1 MTKDKSIDNE
11 LIDNLLKNYKK
22 PEDLIGENGLLKQL
36 TKQLLE
42 RAMAAEMTEHVGY
55 DKHDAAGNNS
65 GNSRNGKSAKTIKG
79 TFGELALETPR
90 DRNGTFEPQIIE
102 KHQTRFTGFD
112 KNILSLYSRG
122 LSTREIQQHLEEI
135 YGVEVTAGLISSVT
149 DEVLDEVKTWQNRQL
164 DAVYPIMYLDAI
176 QFKVRDNGHV
186 RNKAIYLA
194 IGVTIEGYKEVLG
207 LWIAQTEGAK
217 FWLQVVTELKNRG
230 VTDIFIA
237 CVDGL
242 KGFPEAIESV
252 FPQTEVQLCIV
263 HLVRHSLNYVG
274 WKQRKEVARE
284 LKLIYTAATDT
295 EAEQRLAKLSGTRRP
310 VFIGADK
317 SLHFLPFAT
326 LISPASGKYLIEDF
340 FIGMVPS
347 ASVLIRSSEY
357 AKEKTGT
364 RDETVLSIGNP
375 NFDRNAFPGL
385 PALPGA
391 GREARSVGAVYRQ
404 RTVLVGPEASP
415 VRVASELKN
424 ADVIHI
430 ATHAVAHA
438 RSPMLTKLLLA
449 GGRQDGVKGHHAD
462 NGFLQA
468 SQIYQLKLP
477 RARLVVLSAC
487 QTGIERAYR
496 GEGAIG
502 LARPFLVAGV
512 PIVVASL
519 WPVDSEATAELMI
532 RFHEHRTRGH
542 KTTIEALRQAQLDM
556 IYNPPPGS
564 QGTFGW
570 AAFVA
575 IGGYAEF

>member
-55 DKHDAAGNNS
+55 EKHDPGGHNS

-90 DRNGTFEPQIIE
+90 DRNGTFAPQIIE

-149 DEVLDEVKTWQNRQL
+149 DEVIDEVKTWQNRQL
-164 DAVYPIMYLDAI
+164 DEVYPIMYLDAI

-186 RNKAIYLA
+186 KNKAIYLA

-263 HLVRHSLNYVG
+263 HLVRHSLNFVG
-274 WKQRKEVARE
+274 WKQRKEVAAD
-284 LKLIYTAATDT
+284 LKLIYRAAT
-295 EAEQRLAKLSGTRRP
+295 EAEADQRLTEFSLKWDAKFPMIAKSWRSNWTRVIPLFAHPPEIRKIIYTTNAIESLNMSLRKVTKARGSFPNDEAVSKLLYLALRNIAKKWTMP
-310 VFIGADK
+310 VHAWKDA
-317 SLHFLPFAT
+317 LNRFAIIYENR
-326 LISPASGKYLIEDF
+326 LPAS
-340 FIGMVPS
+340 
-347 ASVLIRSSEY
+347 
-357 AKEKTGT
+357 
-364 RDETVLSIGNP
+364 
-375 NFDRNAFPGL
+375 
-385 PALPGA
+385 
-391 GREARSVGAVYRQ
+391 
-404 RTVLVGPEASP
+404 
-415 VRVASELKN
+415 
-424 ADVIHI
+424 
-430 ATHAVAHA
+430 
-438 RSPMLTKLLLA
+438 
-449 GGRQDGVKGHHAD
+449 
-462 NGFLQA
+462 
-468 SQIYQLKLP
+468 
-477 RARLVVLSAC
+477 
-487 QTGIERAYR
+487 
-496 GEGAIG
+496 
-502 LARPFLVAGV
+502 
-512 PIVVASL
+512 
-519 WPVDSEATAELMI
+519 
-532 RFHEHRTRGH
+532 
-542 KTTIEALRQAQLDM
+542 
-556 IYNPPPGS
+556 
-564 QGTFGW
+564 
-570 AAFVA
+570 
-575 IGGYAEF
+575 